1 MKIVSFLIITKKL
14 IRIFNIFPRF
24 FIAIHNLGLLNSF
37 KVFINKFYLKKK
49 ISKIKTR
56 KFGTIYWR
64 SYCDYG
70 VISHLFS
77 SQIGF
82 DTKNDKVKTIIDIGA
97 NIGIETKRLRK
108 LFPNSKIISVEPD
121 ISNYKI
127 LELNTKDD
135 NNITILNK
143 AIWNKKT
150 TLEIKNHFS
159 NNSQTFYVT
168 EKKREETINEID
180 SLSIKDILNEQNLN
194 SIDIIKID
202 TEGAEV
208 KIFDESCDKWISS
221 VKVIIVECPDKE
233 APLTTMKIFK
243 AFERNNL
250 KFNTYI
256 NGENLVFIRENC
268 NFIPV
273 STHYY

>member
-1 MKIVSFLIITKKL
+1 MGCRGPFCSYRRKNLRREYHKI
-14 IRIFNIFPRF
+14 IRI
-24 FIAIHNLGLLNSF
+24 HTS
-37 KVFINKFYLKKK
+37 
-49 ISKIKTR
+49 
-56 KFGTIYWR
+56 
-64 SYCDYG
+64 
-70 VISHLFS
+70 
-77 SQIGF
+77 
-82 DTKNDKVKTIIDIGA
+82 
-97 NIGIETKRLRK
+97 
-108 LFPNSKIISVEPD
+108 
-121 ISNYKI
+121 
-127 LELNTKDD
+127 
-135 NNITILNK
+135 
-143 AIWNKKT
+143 IWNKKT

-233 APLTTMKIFK
+233 APLTTMKIIK

-256 NGENLVFIRENC
+256 NGENLVFIKENC
-268 NFIPV
+268 NWKPI
-273 STHYY
+273 SIYYY